1 MQLKP
6 WWQHHQRLW
15 VTFDLADA
23 QSKLEGETLVP
34 AHYPTTRN
42 VVNLARNFVLAARV
56 MREFKPD
63 LVVSNGAGVAVPF
76 FVLARLFG
84 IPTIYME
91 VYDRVNSRTLTGR
104 LCRPFATKF
113 LVQWPDQQRLY
124 TNSTLVGPV
133 Y

>member
-124 TNSTLVGPV
+124 ANSTLVGPV